1 MDRDEKAEAGNKAKK
16 AKKQGDGSGV
26 SNKIDVGG
34 LARACGSLI
43 LFEASPAAP
52 QCNTRGLLRCPARYA
67 AAVGRVLSFSL
78 CRLPL
83 GFPFVVFFFFCSPRH
98 CCVLCWFVGAPAAFP
113 LSPRA
118 SPPRPGSVPPSI
130 LVCVAGGGLRVGCV
144 QCGPSHMRKTS
155 INSRICAVPAS
166 AVCLAA
172 PRTSK

>member
-1 MDRDEKAEAGNKAKK
+1 MDRDEKAEAGTEAAGNKAKK

-67 AAVGRVLSFSL
+67 AAVGRVRSFSF

-83 GFPFVVFFFFCSPRH
+83 GFPFVVCLFFVAPDTAVC
-98 CCVLCWFVGAPAAFP
+98 FVG
-113 LSPRA
+113 L
-118 SPPRPGSVPPSI
+118 
-130 LVCVAGGGLRVGCV
+130 
-144 QCGPSHMRKTS
+144 
-155 INSRICAVPAS
+155 
-166 AVCLAA
+166 
-172 PRTSK
+172 